1 MNWQDLAGRY
11 GDLVRR
17 AVRPLLRDEAQA
29 LDVAQEALLKIGRTL
44 QDPAET
50 VGDPEAWVIAVAR
63 NAARDALRRKTR
75 RREVAIEK
83 DIVDERRPEGAR
95 LREESLER
103 VAEALETLPSGSRQV
118 LLLKFRDG
126 RSGPEIAAELG
137 VSLEAAWQ
145 KVSRAMKL
153 LKTHLAENP

>member
-1 MNWQDLAGRY
+1 MNWQDLVGRY

-17 AVRPLLRDEAQA
+17 AVRPLIRDEAQA
-29 LDVAQEALLKIGRTL
+29 LDVEQEALLKLSQASRDLI
-44 QDPAET
+44 
-50 VGDPEAWVIAVAR
+50 GDPEAWVITVAR

-83 DIVDERRPEGAR
+83 DIVDERRPEAAR
-95 LREESLER
+95 LRDESRER
-103 VAEALETLPSGSRQV
+103 VADALEALPDGARHV

-153 LKTHLAENP
+153 LKTHLAEHP